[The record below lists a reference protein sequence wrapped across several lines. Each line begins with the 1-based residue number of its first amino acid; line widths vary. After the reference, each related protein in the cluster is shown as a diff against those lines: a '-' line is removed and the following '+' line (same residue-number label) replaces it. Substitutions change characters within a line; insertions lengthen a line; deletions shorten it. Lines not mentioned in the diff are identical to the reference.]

1 MTSQQKQKD
10 ASEYTPAPMG
20 YSTPDLIAGTTG
32 SDVTQN
38 NQYGRLRNGTITSE
52 TSNLPTIEEVS
63 DPRPLSIG
71 FDNPGFDIG
80 LDDIL
85 DTFKLQETSREEESD
100 NERNSS
106 NSPTDLEKDISIIT
120 ADPTN
125 ETTIDI
131 HSEEDDHVS
140 TIESGLSDDPIVE
153 IDDVSQR
160 MEAVNDTNSED
171 IENGLVNADLE
182 MEADI
187 DGKDTS
193 SESPTPSPTPSSDID
208 NSS

>member
-52 TSNLPTIEEVS
+52 TSNLPTIEEAG
-63 DPRPLSIG
+63 DRPLSIG

-106 NSPTDLEKDISIIT
+106 NSPTDLEKDVSIIT
-120 ADPTN
+120 ADPKN

-160 MEAVNDTNSED
+160 MEVVNDTNSED
-171 IENGLVNADLE
+171 IENGLVNADFE